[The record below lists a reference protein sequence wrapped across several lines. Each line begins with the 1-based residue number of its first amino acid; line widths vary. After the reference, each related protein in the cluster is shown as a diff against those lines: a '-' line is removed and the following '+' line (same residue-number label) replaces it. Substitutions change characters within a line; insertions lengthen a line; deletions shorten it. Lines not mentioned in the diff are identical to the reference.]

1 MLKRNS
7 KGITLIV
14 LAITIIIL
22 LILVGVTIALL
33 TGENGIL
40 NKSTK
45 AKNETE
51 KHIAAEI
58 INLKITHV
66 QIESYSEKQK
76 MPTLKEL
83 SLALKEDEEIQY
95 ITESSKVASVEY
107 SVSSENPSKIY
118 IKLKQYPYEFEINE
132 NLKLATIDGEKMDN
146 KDDDSNNND
155 NTSGNIP
162 NNNDEIQSKLA
173 ELDIAIKAIQTENEK
188 LKTENTSIKSEN
200 TDMKNRIQT
209 LENETIVNKRIK
221 LMNSPVAI
229 TLPTTNWSDID
240 TANIQLF
247 DSIENYKYLEIHFD
261 YQTATQTI
269 LIATE
274 SLINNYNN
282 SNQFTNCNESSIFYL
297 DFNANGIDF
306 GAACWFKNNKLLH
319 VGPIWNNTTSSIN
332 TKIRNIY
339 GIK

>member
-22 LILVGVTIALL
+22 LILMGVTIALL

-45 AKNETE
+45 AKNETN
-51 KHIAAEI
+51 KQTATEI
-58 INLKITHV
+58 IKLKITDA
-66 QIESYSEKQK
+66 QIDSYAKEQK

-132 NLKLATIDGEKMDN
+132 NLKLAKIDGEKVDN
-146 KDDDSNNND
+146 KDDDS
-155 NTSGNIP
+155 

-200 TDMKNRIQT
+200 TDIKNRIQT

-221 LMNSPVAI
+221 LINSPVAI

-240 TANIQLF
+240 TANIQLS